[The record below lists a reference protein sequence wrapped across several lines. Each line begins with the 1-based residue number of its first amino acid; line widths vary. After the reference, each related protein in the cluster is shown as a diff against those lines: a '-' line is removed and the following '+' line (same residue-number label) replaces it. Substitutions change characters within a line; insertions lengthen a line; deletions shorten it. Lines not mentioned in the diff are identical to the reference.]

1 MWQWSSD
8 NFVTVPVPVCETSF
22 LGVLQF
28 IVCSYKLIH
37 ERPLLLRWS
46 NGDKGLPAA
55 ALAAAAAR
63 MLRVTAL
70 AFTAP
75 ARADKL
81 LSTSSFVF
89 HIAVSV
95 GIKLSIQN
103 ATLLR
108 VLKRGL
114 QNLIGVRLLR
124 RFSVC
129 SEHSVP
135 KRGIPAHA

>member
-1 MWQWSSD
+1 MPCWNTIPWRSAIHR
-8 NFVTVPVPVCETSF
+8 VF
-22 LGVLQF
+22 L
-28 IVCSYKLIH
+28 KLSH

-46 NGDKGLPAA
+46 NGDNGLPAV

-63 MLRVTAL
+63 MLRATAL

-75 ARADKL
+75 VRADKL
-81 LSTSSFVF
+81 LSTWSLVF
-89 HIAVSV
+89 LIAVSV
-95 GIKLSIQN
+95 GIKLSIQH

-135 KRGIPAHA
+135 KRSVSAHA